1 MKYIV
6 YQTVNKV
13 NGKLYIGVHKTEN
26 PDVFDRYIGNGIKI
40 GYQLKNPKTVYQ
52 YALKKY
58 GYDNFIRTTLYIFN
72 SAEEAFAKEA
82 EIVNIDW
89 VKSDNNYNTC
99 IGGMYSS
106 ATKSLYQF
114 DYKGNLIKKWIACF
128 EAEDYYGC
136 CRGRFK
142 IAVDNKRSAFE
153 SYWSFNDTID
163 VKDYRKSVHCEL
175 YQFDL
180 NGNLLKVWTS
190 LKEASESLNINC
202 KTISECIMRKK
213 KYKNCWWSHDPD
225 NIYDIIKYNKLF
237 NLNYKAIRQ
246 FDSNHNFLQ
255 EFNSMKEASSILN
268 IKYGTIK
275 HGVLTKCLVNSQFYF
290 EYVSP
295 ISKTT
300 KIKQFDL
307 NGNLIKI
314 WDSISQCAKE
324 HPKCR
329 EVLKGVRKQTHGFT
343 FSYILE

>member
-13 NGKLYIGVHKTEN
+13 NGKLYVGVHKTEN
-26 PDVFDRYIGNGIKI
+26 PDVFDGYIGNGIKI
-40 GYQLKNPKTVYQ
+40 GYQLKNPKTTYQ

-58 GYDNFIRTTLYIFN
+58 GYDNFIRTTLYTFD

-89 VKSDNNYNTC
+89 VKSDNNYNIC
-99 IGGMYSS
+99 IGGSYSH
-106 ATKSLYQF
+106 ATKPLYQF
-114 DYKGNLIKKWIACF
+114 DYKGNLIKKWYACF
-128 EAEDYYGC
+128 EAVDYYGC
-136 CRGRFK
+136 CQERFRNA
-142 IAVDNKRSAFE
+142 INDKRSAFE

-163 VKDYRKSVHCEL
+163 IKDYRRSHHSGV

-180 NGNLLKVWTS
+180 EGNLLKAWSS
-190 LKEASESLNINC
+190 LLEASKSLNINA
-202 KTISECIMRKK
+202 KTISECITRKK
-213 KYKNCWWSHDPD
+213 KYKNCWWSHYVD
-225 NIYDIIKYNKLF
+225 NIYDIIKCNKLF
-237 NLNYKAIRQ
+237 NLMNKSIRQ
-246 FDSNHNFLQ
+246 FDLNHNLLQ
-255 EFNSMKEASSILN
+255 EFNSIKEASSILN

-275 HGVLTKCLVNSQFYF
+275 HGILTKCLVNGQFYF
-290 EYVSP
+290 EYTSL

-300 KIKQFDL
+300 RIKQFDL